1 MYSLEHDTVMVRIL
15 KFHIENDKEYGFI
28 LYMLMGWALGM
39 CGLSSLVQ
47 IILIFYFF
55 LFFESVSL
63 YIVVISRVQIFCPI
77 FPAPLYTPLIKTCYV
92 FSNVYIHSPSF
103 IKNNF

>member
-1 MYSLEHDTVMVRIL
+1 MIKNMGLYAHGLGFRHVWIELSCPNNTNIL
-15 KFHIENDKEYGFI
+15 
-28 LYMLMGWALGM
+28 
-39 CGLSSLVQ
+39 
-47 IILIFYFF
+47 FF